1 MSQSREEAR
10 PHYHTRAHQHTQYK
24 PLITWSDILHYR
36 LSLHPPLIRTA
47 VTEDPFHKSVSA
59 TVQRGPAQWI
69 TTSGTG
75 GTHQKISPVW
85 VDSPHMS
92 KPLYLS
98 KKKDPTK
105 EKRTGWRKK
114 AGWLWIPAA
123 PSSGVLTKHLQNELH
138 YSYPAHV
145 KLGRRKRQASNLF
158 SIDMFALS
166 REHVSILMLAVIS
179 IHSQA

>member
-59 TVQRGPAQWI
+59 TVQTGPAQWI

-98 KKKDPTK
+98 KKRTRPKRKEQDE
-105 EKRTGWRKK
+105 EKR
-114 AGWLWIPAA
+114 LDDYEF
-123 PSSGVLTKHLQNELH
+123 LQHHHQVFWPNTCKM
-138 YSYPAHV
+138 SYITRIQH
-145 KLGRRKRQASNLF
+145 
-158 SIDMFALS
+158 
-166 REHVSILMLAVIS
+166 MLN
-179 IHSQA
+179 